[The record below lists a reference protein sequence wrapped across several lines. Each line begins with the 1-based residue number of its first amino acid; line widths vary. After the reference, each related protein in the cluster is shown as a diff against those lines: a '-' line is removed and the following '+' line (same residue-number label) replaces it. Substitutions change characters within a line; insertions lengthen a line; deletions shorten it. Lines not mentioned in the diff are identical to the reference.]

1 MTRKMEKMSFFALD
15 FCIGLSNFASHCGAV
30 LCLQQLLEDYM
41 KTIMVNPKTV
51 TRQWKLIDAEGK
63 PLGRVASAAARLLMG
78 KHKAIYSP
86 NVDTGDFV
94 VIINAGK
101 VGITGKKAQ
110 QKQYFHHTGHIGGE
124 RWISY
129 EALMA
134 KHPTEPLMEA
144 IWGMLPHSS
153 LGKKMLKK
161 LKIYAG
167 AEQPHAA
174 QHLETVTIDF

>member
-1 MTRKMEKMSFFALD
+1 
-15 FCIGLSNFASHCGAV
+15 
-30 LCLQQLLEDYM
+30 M

-51 TRQWKLIDAEGK
+51 THQWKLIDAEGK

-94 VIINAGK
+94 VIINAEK
-101 VGITGKKAQ
+101 VLVTGKKAE

-124 RWISY
+124 RWITY
-129 EALMA
+129 KDLIA
-134 KHPTEPLMEA
+134 KHPTEPLAEA
-144 IWGMLPHSS
+144 IWGMLPHSA

-174 QHLETVTIDF
+174 QQPEVVNIDF